1 MATGLIGR
9 PTFGGLAS
17 GLDTNALLSGLLEIE
32 RLPLNRIQSRRAEI
46 ANQRSLMRDLNTKLV
61 ALREAAQN
69 LDNRNSAGT
78 GASATEEFLKYSG
91 SSTNEDIVTV
101 SAGAGAAP
109 GDIEIEIRQLARGAR
124 RFSTQFD
131 DPTATAL
138 TAGQSLSIELADGDD
153 TVEPAEP
160 PTRIEIGVESGG
172 ADLSLQ
178 DIRDQINTN
187 EGNGGKIRADIIRF
201 GEDNYQ
207 LVLTTTGTGDSN
219 AMTIESD
226 LAFQD
231 EVPERDAPRNAE
243 IRLFGIDT
251 PIYSETNTVED
262 ALTGVTFDLRRVSE
276 ETDDSTP
283 EAPEYLSE
291 TVTIEVD
298 GDEIAEGLDA
308 FTKAYNEVVDFIDNQ
323 FRYDENRNTA
333 GPLAGDF
340 TLRQVQSELRDM
352 VSKGFSFSTNPSNP
366 FAPSV
371 DGALGG
377 AITNIGITIENGG
390 RLAVDREKLDEA
402 LALDPI
408 SVREFLSGRARADG
422 DPDPNSPTGE
432 DIPPDMFDE
441 GFATLFST
449 ELERLVRSGDGTL
462 AERDNSYERRLR
474 DFDASI
480 ERFEARLSQREESL
494 VLRFSELERIVA
506 GLQNQQGFLSSIPA

>member
-32 RLPLNRIQSRRAEI
+32 RIPLNRIQSRRSEI

-69 LDNRNSAGT
+69 LDNRNSAGS

-109 GDIEIEIRQLARGAR
+109 GDIEIEIRELARGAR
-124 RFSTQFD
+124 RFSTQFA
-131 DPTATAL
+131 DPGDTAL
-138 TAGQSLSIELADGDD
+138 AAGQSLSIELADGDD
-153 TVEPAEP
+153 TADPEEP
-160 PTRIEIGVESGG
+160 PTRIDISVDTGEG
-172 ADLSLQ
+172 DLSLQ

-187 EGNGGKIRADIIRF
+187 EGNGGKVRADIIRF

-207 LVLTTTGTGDSN
+207 LVLTTTGTGLSN
-219 AMTIESD
+219 TMTVLGD

-251 PIYSETNTVED
+251 PIYSETNAVED

-276 ETDDSTP
+276 ESETTP
-283 EAPEYLSE
+283 GELLSE

-298 GDEIAEGLDA
+298 NDEIAEGLEA

-323 FRYDENRNTA
+323 FRYDENRKTA

-352 VSKGFSFSTNPSNP
+352 VSSGFKFSTNPSNP

-371 DGALGG
+371 DGGLGG
-377 AITNIGITIENGG
+377 AITNIGITIESGG
-390 RLAVDREKLDEA
+390 RLSVDREKLDEA

-422 DPDPNSPTGE
+422 DPDPNSPTGD
-432 DIPPDMFDE
+432 DIPPDLFDE

-449 ELERLVRSGDGTL
+449 ELERLVQSGDGTL
-462 AERDNSYERRLR
+462 AERDKSYERRLR

-506 GLQNQQGFLSSIPA
+506 GLQNQQGFLSSIPS